1 MQYARYTNT
10 ITVITCFLLF
20 ALVLL
25 AGCVAP
31 FSDLQSAKTVGKG
44 KAEITPSFSAVY
56 FEDDLNDTGHIQD
69 HLGLQAAIGM
79 SEKVDL
85 RLRFERITVD
95 KDGESPFN
103 VLAFGP
109 KIGIAED
116 IIALNLPVGFVLHEG
131 TEASDTWQFHPTLLL
146 TLISGDTFE
155 INTSVKA
162 LVPLKGSED
171 SDTLIAFNLGMGVS
185 TDIEKWAIRPEFG
198 VLINPGEDGRF
209 MHFSVGLAVYP

>member
-1 MQYARYTNT
+1 MQYARYINT
-10 ITVITCFLLF
+10 TTVITCLLLS

-25 AGCVAP
+25 AGCAAP

-56 FEDDLNDTGHIQD
+56 FDDDNNDTGHIQD
-69 HLGLQAAIGM
+69 HLGLQAALGM

-95 KDGESPFN
+95 KDGEAPFN

-109 KIGIAED
+109 KIGITENTV
-116 IIALNLPVGFVLHEG
+116 ALNLPVGFALREG
-131 TEASDTWQFHPTLLL
+131 TETSDTWQFHPTLLL
-146 TLISGDTFE
+146 TLISGDTLE
-155 INTSVKA
+155 INTSAKA
-162 LVPLKGSED
+162 LVPLKGSEN

-185 TDIEKWAIRPEFG
+185 TDIEKWAIRPELG
-198 VLINPGEDGRF
+198 ILLNPGEDGRF